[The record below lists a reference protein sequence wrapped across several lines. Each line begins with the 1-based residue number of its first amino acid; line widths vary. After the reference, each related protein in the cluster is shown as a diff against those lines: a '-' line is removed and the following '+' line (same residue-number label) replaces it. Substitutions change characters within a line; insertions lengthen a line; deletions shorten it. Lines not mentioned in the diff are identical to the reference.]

1 MNGSLKSNAMQMPE
15 PIKVKANCMTIIRK
29 EI

>member
-1 MNGSLKSNAMQMPE
+1 MNGSLKSNAMQMLG
-15 PIKVKANCMTIIRK
+15 PIKERADCMTIIRK

>member
-1 MNGSLKSNAMQMPE
+1 MNGSLKSNAMQMLE
-15 PIKVKANCMTIIRK
+15 LTKGRASCMTIIRK